1 MKRLYNRIFNKWRM
15 SIIIFIAIFHFFF
28 KWQLIK
34 ENQFRTKIVSNP
46 ILGYLSEDDVCVNTY
61 LKTNIY
67 TGKTKSKFVEI

>member
-1 MKRLYNRIFNKWRM
+1 MKRLYNKKWT
-15 SIIIFIAIFHFFF
+15 

-34 ENQFRTKIVSNP
+34 ENP
-46 ILGYLSEDDVCVNTY
+46 ILGILSNNEVCVNTY